1 MPHPTFTIV
10 YLIGLVIGCGV
21 RAVYARRRRNA
32 RDRRFTITEGILL
45 GLAGVGLQIVPL
57 VYVFGPW
64 LDFADYG
71 LPVPWAVT
79 AGSLGTVLFAAALW
93 LLWRSHVDLGRNWSA
108 LVEIQ
113 AEHTLVTGGV
123 YRRIRHPMYT
133 AHWLWAMAQALLL
146 QNWIAGWSFIVTFPP
161 LYLLRVGR
169 EERAMLDHFG
179 DAYRQYMAQTGR
191 MWPRRGGPLE
201 QNPE

>member
-10 YLIGLVIGCGV
+10 YLAGLVTGCGI
-21 RAVYARRRRNA
+21 RAVYARRRKNA
-32 RDRRFTITEGILL
+32 RDRRFTITEGVLL

-57 VYVFGPW
+57 VYVCGPW

-71 LPVPWAVT
+71 LPVPLAVA
-79 AGSLGTVLFAAALW
+79 AGSVGTILFAAALW
-93 LLWRSHVDLGRNWSA
+93 LLWRAHVDLGRNWSA

-123 YRRIRHPMYT
+123 YRRIRHPMYA
-133 AHWLWAMAQALLL
+133 AHWLWAIAQALLL
-146 QNWIAGWSFIVTFPP
+146 QNWIAGGSFIVSFLP
-161 LYLLRVGR
+161 LYLLRVPR

-179 DAYRQYMAQTGR
+179 DAYRQYTAHTGR
-191 MWPRRGGPLE
+191 MWPRRRGRE
-201 QNPE
+201 